1 MPIPM
6 PITDSI
12 FLLAESR
19 EHPVHVGG
27 LQLFDLPEGAGP
39 DYLGD
44 LHRKLVACDAVDRRF
59 RNRAWRG
66 VSSLG
71 QWSWVPDE
79 QLDLEYHVR
88 LSALPRPGRIR
99 ELLELVSGLHGSLLD
114 RHRPLWESHLIEG
127 VEDGRFAVYSKVH
140 HAVYDGV
147 SALAR
152 FRRAL
157 SEDPD
162 ARDQPPIWA
171 LESAGRVGQQ
181 RPPRDPGLN
190 ALVRQSVGNPLQTGG
205 TVARAAGEALG
216 IGAAALGAV
225 RNALSERAA
234 TLPMQAPRT
243 MLNGP
248 ITGARRFAAQS
259 WSLGRINKV
268 RKATGCTVNDV
279 VLAMCSGALRRYLL
293 EFDAL
298 PDRPMTAMVPIS
310 LRAPSDAGGNAVG
323 AILCN
328 LATDTEDPAVRL
340 ERIRASMLRGKEAF
354 AGLSPLQITALSA
367 AIVAPLLA
375 PMLPGGTLLTPP
387 GFNLII
393 SNIPGP
399 PRPLYWEG
407 ARLRGLYPVSVPVE
421 GQALN
426 ITVTSYADNIEFG
439 LTGCRR
445 SVPHLQRLLLHL
457 EDSLAELEV
466 AVSAVSARSTG
477 TRRGGTSAG
486 GVRAGRQR
494 SRG

>member
-44 LHRKLVACDAVDRRF
+44 LYRTLIDRDEVDHRF
-59 RNRAWRG
+59 RNRAHRG
-66 VSSLG
+66 ISSLG
-71 QWSWVPDE
+71 QWAWTPDE
-79 QLDLEYHVR
+79 EFDLEYHVR
-88 LSALPRPGRIR
+88 LSALPRPSRVR
-99 ELLELVSGLHGSLLD
+99 ELLALVSRLHGSLLD
-114 RHRPLWESHLIEG
+114 RHRPLWECHLIEG
-127 VEDGRFAVYSKVH
+127 VEGGRFAVYSKVH

-152 FRRAL
+152 MRRAL

-171 LESAGRVGQQ
+171 LGPGRKGPE
-181 RPPRDPGLN
+181 REHRDPGLN
-190 ALVRQSVGNPLQTGG
+190 ALIRQSVGDPLGTGG
-205 TVARAAGEALG
+205 TLVRTFGNALG
-216 IGAAALGAV
+216 IAPAALGAV
-225 RNALSERAA
+225 RQALSEQAA

-243 MLNGP
+243 MLNVP

-259 WSLGRINKV
+259 WPLDRIKAV
-268 RKATGCTVNDV
+268 RAATGATLNDV
-279 VLAMCSGALRRYLL
+279 VLAMSSGALRRYLL
-293 EFDAL
+293 EFNAL
-298 PDRPMTAMVPIS
+298 PDRPLTAMVPVS
-310 LRAPSDAGGNAVG
+310 LRRPSDEGGNAVG

-328 LATDTEDPAVRL
+328 LATDTGDPVVRL
-340 ERIRASMLRGKEAF
+340 DRIHESVLRGKRTF
-354 AGLSPLQITALSA
+354 AGLTPLQATALTA
-367 AIVAPLLA
+367 AMVSPLLA
-375 PMLPGGTLLTPP
+375 PTLPGGTMLPP

-393 SNIPGP
+393 SNVPGP

-407 ARLRGLYPVSVPVE
+407 ARLRGVYPVSVPLD

-426 ITVTSYADNIEFG
+426 ITVTTYAGSLEFG

-445 SVPHLQRLLLHL
+445 SVPHLQRMLTHL
-457 EDSLAELEV
+457 EDSLDELER
-466 AVSAVSARSTG
+466 AVSV
-477 TRRGGTSAG
+477 RGGT
-486 GVRAGRQR
+486 RQR
-494 SRG
+494 ARK

>member
-6 PITDSI
+6 PITDSV

-44 LHRKLVACDAVDRRF
+44 VYRKLIARDEVDHRF
-59 RNRAWRG
+59 RNRAHRG
-66 VSSLG
+66 ISSLG

-79 QLDLEYHVR
+79 EFDLEYHLR

-99 ELLELVSGLHGSLLD
+99 ELLELVSRLHGSLLD
-114 RHRPLWESHLIEG
+114 RHRPLWECHLIEG
-127 VEDGRFAVYSKVH
+127 VVDGRFAVYSKVH

-152 FRRAL
+152 MRRAL

-162 ARDQPPIWA
+162 ARDRPPIWA
-171 LESAGRVGQQ
+171 LGSDRAGSE
-181 RPPRDPGLN
+181 RDPGLN
-190 ALVRQSVGNPLQTGG
+190 ALIRQSIGDPFRTGSTLARTIGDALGVGPAALRAVRQ
-205 TVARAAGEALG
+205 
-216 IGAAALGAV
+216 
-225 RNALSERAA
+225 ALSEQAA

-259 WSLGRINKV
+259 WPLERIKAV
-268 RKATGCTVNDV
+268 RTATGATLNDV
-279 VLAMCSGALRRYLL
+279 VLAMSSGALRRYLR
-293 EFDAL
+293 EFDGL
-298 PDRPMTAMVPIS
+298 PDRPLTAMVPIS
-310 LRAPSDAGGNAVG
+310 LRAPSTDELVGNSIG

-328 LATDTEDPAVRL
+328 LATDTEDPVVRL
-340 ERIRASMLRGKEAF
+340 GRIRASVLYGKQTF
-354 AGLSPLQITALSA
+354 AGLTPLQITALTA
-367 AIVAPLLA
+367 ATVSPLLT
-375 PMLPGGTLLTPP
+375 PMLPGGSLLAPP
-387 GFNLII
+387 VFNVII

-407 ARLRGLYPVSVPVE
+407 ARLRGLYPVSVPID

-426 ITVTSYADNIEFG
+426 ITVTTYDGNLEFG

-445 SVPHLQRLLLHL
+445 SVPHLQRMLTHL
-457 EDSLAELEV
+457 EDSLAELER
-466 AVSAVSARSTG
+466 AVSVRGG
-477 TRRGGTSAG
+477 TRR
-486 GVRAGRQR
+486 RARK
-494 SRG
+494 

>member
-27 LQLFDLPEGAGP
+27 LQLFDPPEGAGP

-44 LHRKLVACDAVDRRF
+44 LYHRLVASDAVDRRF
-59 RNRAWRG
+59 GNRAMRG
-66 VSSLG
+66 ISSLG
-71 QWSWVPDE
+71 QWAWTKDE
-79 QLDLEYHVR
+79 QFDLEYHVR

-99 ELLELVSGLHGSLLD
+99 ELLQLVSRLHGSLLD
-114 RHRPLWESHLIEG
+114 RHRPLWECHFIEG
-127 VEDGRFAVYSKVH
+127 VEAGRFAVYSKVH

-152 FRRAL
+152 MRRAL

-171 LESAGRVGQQ
+171 LGSRARERAH
-181 RPPRDPGLN
+181 RDPGLN
-190 ALVRQSVGNPLQTGG
+190 ALIRQSISDPVRTGG
-205 TVARAAGEALG
+205 SLAHVAGGALS
-216 IGAAALGAV
+216 IGPAALKAA
-225 RNALSERAA
+225 RQAMSEQAA

-259 WSLGRINKV
+259 WPLERINAV
-268 RKATGCTVNDV
+268 RKVTGSTLNDI
-279 VLAMCSGALRRYLL
+279 VLTMCSGALRRYLL

-298 PDRPMTAMVPIS
+298 PNRPLTAMVPVS
-310 LRAPSDAGGNAVG
+310 LRAPSDEGGNALG

-328 LATDTEDPAVRL
+328 LATDTDDPAVRL
-340 ERIRASMLRGKEAF
+340 DRIRTSMLHGKRTY
-354 AGLSPLQITALSA
+354 AGLTPLQITALTAVMVS
-367 AIVAPLLA
+367 PLLA
-375 PMLPGGTLLTPP
+375 PMLPGGTLAPP
-387 GFNLII
+387 VFNLII

-407 ARLRGLYPVSVPVE
+407 ARLRGVYPVSVPLD

-426 ITVTSYADNIEFG
+426 ITATTYASSLEFG

-445 SVPHLQRLLLHL
+445 SVPHLQRMLSHL
-457 EDSLAELEV
+457 EDSLAELEK
-466 AVSAVSARSTG
+466 AVCDGSRSGGPVTAP
-477 TRRGGTSAG
+477 RR
-486 GVRAGRQR
+486 R